1 MATNKNALWR
11 LKILDELLS
20 SKEWLTLDE
29 LTDKVNQRFIKECR
43 DLGLESECYTVT
55 SRCIRDDISY
65 LDQRSPWVNM
75 GITDNENNG
84 DEDESLI
91 QRGWRH
97 LPNPDNYGKSISL
110 RTYHYRNEGFSIF
123 TPKLTEEE
131 QDLLRAAL
139 SIIGQFDGLP
149 LFRGLDRLSKSL
161 DVVPKEKILSVS
173 CNPLSDSTI
182 LGELYM
188 MIYSKSVVELSY
200 FRFPEPDHVNSILF
214 HPYILKEYNGRW
226 YVIGAADRDMKI
238 MNFALDRIHSI
249 KMANHK
255 SYHEAPID
263 LAEWCEDV
271 IGVTVDEKSPVYD
284 ILFWVSDRSK
294 YYVASKPLHESQKQ
308 HRSDEEKFRSLYPS
322 LKGGWYFSIKCRIN
336 YELIRELSS
345 FGAELIVVSPKL
357 IREKII
363 EIINKMRQTYST
375 FDI

>member
-55 SRCIRDDISY
+55 SRCIRDDIAY

-75 GITDNENNG
+75 GITDSENN
-84 DEDESLI
+84 DDDESLI

-97 LPNPDNYGKSISL
+97 LPNPDSYGKSISL

-139 SIIGQFDGLP
+139 NIIGQFDGVP
-149 LFRGLDRLSKSL
+149 LFRGLERLGKSL
-161 DVVPKEKILSVS
+161 GVVSKDKILSVS
-173 CNPLSDSTI
+173 RNPLSDSTI
-182 LGELYM
+182 LGELYV
-188 MIYSKSVVELSY
+188 MISSKSAVELNY
-200 FRFPEPDHVNSILF
+200 FRFPEPDNIKSILF

-226 YVIGAADRDMKI
+226 YVIGAADRDNKI
-238 MNFALDRIHSI
+238 MNFALDRISSI
-249 KMANHK
+249 KPAK
-255 SYHEAPID
+255 YKPYREAPVD
-263 LAEWCEDV
+263 VAEWCEDV
-271 IGVTVDEKSPVYD
+271 IGVTVDERSPVYD
-284 ILFWVSDRSK
+284 ILFWVSERSK
-294 YYVASKPLHESQKQ
+294 HYVASKPLHESQKR
-308 HRSDEEKFRSLYPS
+308 HKIDDEKLRDRYLQLS
-322 LKGGWYFSIKCRIN
+322 GGWFFSIQCRMN

-345 FGAELIVVSPKL
+345 FGSELIVLSPEDV
-357 IREKII
+357 REKIVERI
-363 EIINKMRQTYST
+363 DEMKQKYSS